1 LKCATL
7 PTPLHKLEALSGRL
21 CTEVFVKRDDL
32 TGSAMGGNKIRN
44 AEFLLGDAL
53 QQQADVILTIGALQ
67 SNHALAIATGSR
79 RLGKECHLFLSGE
92 LKGEPSANLLL
103 NQLAGAHIHMV
114 SSPSDR
120 HTAMMKY
127 AADLSAKG
135 QKPYPI
141 PLGGSNDIGSQGY
154 ALAFLE
160 LQNQL
165 NKLPHKPTTLIFAS
179 SSGGTYAGL
188 LIGKALTGSPVK
200 LVGIKVDLDPKPQEV
215 ICSIANA
222 LAGRLGISREFE
234 PNDVRLESG
243 HVGEGYGIPTKEAL
257 VVLKEVWQSE
267 GILLDPIYTAKA
279 MAGLIDLSIRDEFAN
294 ERLIFLHT
302 GGSTA
307 TFSFSPSVFTSGLD
321 AQD

>member
-1 LKCATL
+1 MDFLKSPRLKCATL

-67 SNHALAIATGSR
+67 SNHALAIAPGSR

-141 PLGGSNDIGSQGY
+141 PLGGSNDIGTQGY

-165 NKLPHKPTTLIFAS
+165 NKLPHK
-179 SSGGTYAGL
+179 
-188 LIGKALTGSPVK
+188 
-200 LVGIKVDLDPKPQEV
+200 
-215 ICSIANA
+215 
-222 LAGRLGISREFE
+222 
-234 PNDVRLESG
+234 
-243 HVGEGYGIPTKEAL
+243 
-257 VVLKEVWQSE
+257 
-267 GILLDPIYTAKA
+267 
-279 MAGLIDLSIRDEFAN
+279 AGLIDLSIRDEFAN
-294 ERLIFLHT
+294 ERLIFLLT